1 MWWYVHVAA
10 QAFAQNAPTAPVP
23 ADGGGGGG
31 GEAPGM
37 PPGCAG
43 GGLGGLLPF
52 ILIMI
57 VMMFLLTWPRQREEK
72 KRKALLNALQK
83 GDSVVTIG
91 GVCGTIQGLSEE
103 YAVLKLD
110 DGVTVKFLRSAVAR
124 VASAEEKK

>member
-1 MWWYVHVAA
+1 
-10 QAFAQNAPTAPVP
+10 
-23 ADGGGGGG
+23 
-31 GEAPGM
+31 M

-72 KRKALLNALQK
+72 KRRAMLNALQR

-91 GVCGTIQGLSEE
+91 GVCGTVQSLSDE

-110 DGVTVKFLRSAVAR
+110 DDVTVKFLRSAVAR
-124 VASAEEKK
+124 VASTEEKNKD